1 MLLFIIYTA
10 LYFIVEKE
18 MATHSST
25 LAWEIPW
32 MEEPVIKNRLQ
43 VAGVQAHLP
52 QHCVLLFCREEKGE
66 DSCKG
71 TALGNRRVKVTVIPS
86 PGCPHPWQG
95 EGVKLWHI
103 VNNTVGFA
111 NIVHKIT
118 SKTGLRICLIGL
130 LMEHDILPGLKW
142 LLSSSKTQE
151 DAEILKKT

>member
-1 MLLFIIYTA
+1 MTINRVQEGLAGFLALDSNDLKEPIQLVLGLRSFFNHPQLLRVQD
-10 LYFIVEKE
+10 VE
-18 MATHSST
+18 H
-25 LAWEIPW
+25 
-32 MEEPVIKNRLQ
+32 VIKNRLQ

-52 QHCVLLFCREEKGE
+52 QHCVLLFCREERGE

-86 PGCPHPWQG
+86 PGCSHPRQG

-103 VNNTVGFA
+103 VNTTVGFA

-130 LMEHDILPGLKW
+130 LMEHDILPGLK
-142 LLSSSKTQE
+142 
-151 DAEILKKT
+151 